1 LCPLYE
7 VAGERGKEKLNYK
20 MCIMKIITLITLQQD
35 GIQKVMKGITA
46 TEEVSRVTRTL
57 KHTKDIDYI
66 IIET

>member
-1 LCPLYE
+1 
-7 VAGERGKEKLNYK
+7 
-20 MCIMKIITLITLQQD
+20 MKIITLITLQQD

>member
-1 LCPLYE
+1 MCPLYE
-7 VAGERGKEKLNYK
+7 VAGESGKEKLNYK

-57 KHTKDIDYI
+57 KHTGNADYI
-66 IIET
+66 TIEI